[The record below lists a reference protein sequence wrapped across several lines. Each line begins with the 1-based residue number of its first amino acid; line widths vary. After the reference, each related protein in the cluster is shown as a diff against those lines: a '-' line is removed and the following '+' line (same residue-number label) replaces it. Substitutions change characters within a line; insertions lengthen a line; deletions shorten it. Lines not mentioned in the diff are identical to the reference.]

1 MKLAFEQLNFSKL
14 KPSDVLV
21 LEMESFAEKSEVDH
35 AVRLIQEMKQSLKI
49 PKKTFVVIGQ
59 KNNPIDFSV
68 IIESEMNRNGWFRK
82 KDL

>member
-1 MKLAFEQLNFSKL
+1 MKLALEQFNFSKL

-21 LEMESFAEKSEVDH
+21 LEMESFGEKSEVDH

-82 KDL
+82 K

>member
-1 MKLAFEQLNFSKL
+1 MKLALEQFNFSKL

-21 LEMESFAEKSEVDH
+21 LEMESFSEKSEVDH